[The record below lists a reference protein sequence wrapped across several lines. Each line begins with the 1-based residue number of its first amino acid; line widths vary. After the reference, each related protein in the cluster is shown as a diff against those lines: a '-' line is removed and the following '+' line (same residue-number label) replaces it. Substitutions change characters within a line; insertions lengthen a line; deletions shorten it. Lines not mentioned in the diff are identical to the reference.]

1 MSKVIRASVLGCCM
15 GVRRAIKAA
24 ENALTDYADCEV
36 YSLGPLIHNK
46 TALEPLYERGL
57 SLLDPASLKTIC
69 GEPPDAENQHNS
81 EQKKRVA
88 IIRAHGVSPDVRKKL
103 QNAGIRIED
112 ATCPRVLVNQKRVS
126 DYAAQKYTII
136 IAGDKSHGEVAAL
149 VGEAV
154 QEDAEY
160 VIVQNEAD
168 AKLLAQSEGFADC
181 KAILISQTTAGLEE
195 YEAIRRIVCA
205 ANPSI
210 KVFDTICP
218 ATKERQDA
226 LKELCDKVDGVIVVG
241 GKNSA
246 NTKRLFQTAKELCPH
261 AAHIETPDEIP
272 EEFFRLE
279 VVGITAGASTPDD
292 VIRGVENRLLKNGL
306 TKKDGE

>member
-15 GVRRAIKAA
+15 GVRRAIRAA

-46 TALEPLYERGL
+46 TALKPLYERGL
-57 SLLDPASLKTIC
+57 LLLDSASLETIC
-69 GEPPDAENQHNS
+69 GEPPDAEH
-81 EQKKRVA
+81 KKRVA
-88 IIRAHGVSPDVRKKL
+88 IIRAHGVPPATRKKL

-149 VGEAV
+149 VGEAEL
-154 QEDAEY
+154 QGTEC

-168 AKLLAQSEGFADC
+168 AKLLAQSEGFADSQ
-181 KAILISQTTAGLEE
+181 AILISQTTAGLEE
-195 YEAIRRIVCA
+195 YEAIRRILCA

-246 NTKRLFQTAKELCPH
+246 NTKRLFQTAKALCPH
-261 AAHIETPDEIP
+261 AVHIETPDEIP
-272 EEFFRLE
+272 AEFFRMK

-292 VIRGVENRLLKNGL
+292 VIRGVENRL
-306 TKKDGE
+306 TKKRVMKKGGE

>member
-15 GVRRAIKAA
+15 GVRRAIRAA

-46 TALEPLYERGL
+46 TALKPLYERGL
-57 SLLDPASLKTIC
+57 LLLDSASLETIC
-69 GEPPDAENQHNS
+69 GEPPDAEH
-81 EQKKRVA
+81 KKRVA
-88 IIRAHGVSPDVRKKL
+88 IIRAHGVPPAIRKKL

-149 VGEAV
+149 VGEAEL
-154 QEDAEY
+154 QGAEC

-168 AKLLAQSEGFADC
+168 AKLLAQSEGFADSQ
-181 KAILISQTTAGLEE
+181 AILISQTTAGFEE
-195 YEAIRRIVCA
+195 YEAIRRILCA
-205 ANPSI
+205 ANPSV

-226 LKELCDKVDGVIVVG
+226 LKELCDRVDGIIVVG

-246 NTKRLFQTAKELCPH
+246 NTKRLFQTAKDLCPH
-261 AAHIETPDEIP
+261 AVHIETPDEIP

-292 VIRGVENRLLKNGL
+292 VIRGVENRLTKNRVM
-306 TKKDGE
+306 KKGGE

>member
-15 GVRRAIKAA
+15 GVRRAIRAA

-46 TALEPLYERGL
+46 TALKPLYERGL
-57 SLLDPASLKTIC
+57 LLLDSASLETIC
-69 GEPPDAENQHNS
+69 GEPPDAEH
-81 EQKKRVA
+81 KKRVA
-88 IIRAHGVSPDVRKKL
+88 IIRAHGVPPAIRKKL

-149 VGEAV
+149 VGEAEL
-154 QEDAEY
+154 QGTEC

-168 AKLLAQSEGFADC
+168 AKLLAQSEGFADS

-195 YEAIRRIVCA
+195 YEAIRHILCA

-246 NTKRLFQTAKELCPH
+246 NTKRLFQTAKNLCPH
-261 AAHIETPDEIP
+261 AVHIETPDEIP
-272 EEFFRLE
+272 AEFFRMK

-292 VIRGVENRLLKNGL
+292 VIRGVENRL
-306 TKKDGE
+306 TKKRVMKKGGE

>member
-15 GVRRAIKAA
+15 RVRRAIRAA

-46 TALEPLYERGL
+46 TALKPLYERGL
-57 SLLDPASLKTIC
+57 LLLDSASLETIC
-69 GEPPDAENQHNS
+69 KEPPDAEH
-81 EQKKRVA
+81 KKRVA
-88 IIRAHGVSPDVRKKL
+88 IIRAHGVPPAIRKKL

-149 VGEAV
+149 VGEAEL
-154 QEDAEY
+154 QGAEC

-168 AKLLAQSEGFADC
+168 AKLLAQSEGFADSQ
-181 KAILISQTTAGLEE
+181 AILISQTTAGLEE
-195 YEAIRRIVCA
+195 YEAIRRILCA

-226 LKELCDKVDGVIVVG
+226 LKELCDRVDGVIVVG

-246 NTKRLFQTAKELCPH
+246 NTKRLFQTAQELCPH

-272 EEFFRLE
+272 AEFFRMK

-292 VIRGVENRLLKNGL
+292 VIGGVENRLLKNGL
-306 TKKDGE
+306 TKEGGE

>member
-15 GVRRAIKAA
+15 GVRRAIRAA

-46 TALEPLYERGL
+46 TALKPLYERGL
-57 SLLDPASLKTIC
+57 LLLDSASLETIC
-69 GEPPDAENQHNS
+69 EEPPDAEH
-81 EQKKRVA
+81 KKRVA
-88 IIRAHGVSPDVRKKL
+88 IIRAHGVPPAIRKKL

-136 IAGDKSHGEVAAL
+136 ITGDKSHGEVDAL

-154 QEDAEY
+154 QEGAEY

-168 AKLLAQSEGFADC
+168 AQLLAQSEGFADSR
-181 KAILISQTTAGLEE
+181 AILISQTTAGLEE
-195 YEAIRRIVCA
+195 YEAIRRILCA
-205 ANPSI
+205 ANLSI

-279 VVGITAGASTPDD
+279 VVGITAGASTPDE
-292 VIRGVENRLLKNGL
+292 VIGRVENRLIKNGL

>member
-1 MSKVIRASVLGCCM
+1 M
-15 GVRRAIKAA
+15 
-24 ENALTDYADCEV
+24 
-36 YSLGPLIHNK
+36 
-46 TALEPLYERGL
+46 
-57 SLLDPASLKTIC
+57 
-69 GEPPDAENQHNS
+69 
-81 EQKKRVA
+81 
-88 IIRAHGVSPDVRKKL
+88 
-103 QNAGIRIED
+103 
-112 ATCPRVLVNQKRVS
+112 
-126 DYAAQKYTII
+126 
-136 IAGDKSHGEVAAL
+136 
-149 VGEAV
+149 
-154 QEDAEY
+154 
-160 VIVQNEAD
+160 
-168 AKLLAQSEGFADC
+168 
-181 KAILISQTTAGLEE
+181 
-195 YEAIRRIVCA
+195 CA

-272 EEFFRLE
+272 EEFFRLG

-292 VIRGVENRLLKNGL
+292 VIRGVENRLLKNDL

>member
-15 GVRRAIKAA
+15 GVRRAIRAA

-46 TALEPLYERGL
+46 TALKPLYERGL
-57 SLLDPASLKTIC
+57 LLLDSASLETIC
-69 GEPPDAENQHNS
+69 GEPPDAEH
-81 EQKKRVA
+81 KKRVA
-88 IIRAHGVSPDVRKKL
+88 IIRAHGVPPATRKKL

-168 AKLLAQSEGFADC
+168 AKLLAQSEGFADS

-195 YEAIRRIVCA
+195 YEAIRRILCA

-241 GKNSA
+241 G
-246 NTKRLFQTAKELCPH
+246 RRP
-261 AAHIETPDEIP
+261 
-272 EEFFRLE
+272 
-279 VVGITAGASTPDD
+279 
-292 VIRGVENRLLKNGL
+292 
-306 TKKDGE
+306 

>member
-15 GVRRAIKAA
+15 GVRRAIRAA

-46 TALEPLYERGL
+46 TALKPLYERGL
-57 SLLDPASLKTIC
+57 LLLDSVSLETIC
-69 GEPPDAENQHNS
+69 EEPPDAEH
-81 EQKKRVA
+81 KKRVA
-88 IIRAHGVSPDVRKKL
+88 IIRAHGVPPAIRKKL
-103 QNAGIRIED
+103 QNACVRIED

-168 AKLLAQSEGFADC
+168 AKLLAQSEGFADSR
-181 KAILISQTTAGLEE
+181 AILISQTTAGLEE
-195 YEAIRRIVCA
+195 YEAIRRILCA

-246 NTKRLFQTAKELCPH
+246 NTKRLFQTAQELCPH
-261 AAHIETPDEIP
+261 AAHIETADEIP
-272 EEFFRLE
+272 AEFFRMK

-292 VIRGVENRLLKNGL
+292 VIRGVETLLTEKG
-306 TKKDGE
+306 GE